1 MFKILLALLLITT
14 CCLAHNQQSDL
25 SLMSTVLPILKQVNG
40 PLDETK
46 ILNVALPIF
55 KDSVKQYVA
64 SADELSDHKFGK
76 MWKRAL
82 KIAKAYNVNALSD
95 SQFGLLSTIMKEA
108 AKTDEAKLINT
119 ALPLLKQVAK
129 DAMSTSADSQFG
141 LSSLLKEVA
150 KSDEAKLIETASPLL
165 KMVAEVAKEAM
176 STSAD
181 FGLSSLMKQVSKT
194 DEAKLINHALPLL
207 NEVAKETISTHA
219 DDVNFKRLRKA
230 LKGLKLHNGNM

>member
-1 MFKILLALLLITT
+1 MFKILFALLLITMF
-14 CCLAHNQQSDL
+14 CLAHNQQPDL

-55 KDSVKQYVA
+55 KESVKQYVA
-64 SADELSDHKFGK
+64 SAEELSDHKFGK

-82 KIAKAYNVNALSD
+82 KIAKSYNVNTLSD
-95 SQFGLLSTIMKEA
+95 SQFGFLSTILKET

-119 ALPLLKQVAK
+119 ALPLV
-129 DAMSTSADSQFG
+129 
-141 LSSLLKEVA
+141 KEVA
-150 KSDEAKLIETASPLL
+150 K
-165 KMVAEVAKEAM
+165 EVAKEAM